1 MKKQYWIKYLGATN
15 TKGERVQIK
24 VCYEKQFNSEL
35 FLGYKP
41 TYDDYGK
48 FIDKYEIPY
57 DYRYNNIYE
66 VAREHLRTFGIIVD
80 ERNSGWID
88 SKKQYVINIK

>member
-15 TKGERVQIK
+15 TKGERVKIQ
-24 VCYEKQFNSEL
+24 VCYANQVDCEL
-35 FLGYKP
+35 FTGNKTALG
-41 TYDDYGK
+41 YGK

-80 ERNSGWID
+80 EGNSGWID